1 MRVAFSSIAWNTG
14 SRSPRRVRDDA
25 QDLRRGCLPLQRL
38 AQIVRT
44 LAQFIEQPR
53 ILDSD
58 DGLFGEALNQLNLFV
73 CERPKLLAIDR
84 DGPDQGFFFEHRNC
98 NQTATAPQ
106 FDQSARFRAFDVG
119 RPCRNVGNVYEL
131 LRPSDTAKRC
141 RRTWMIQRTAPALFG
156 ER

>member
-1 MRVAFSSIAWNTG
+1 LSV
-14 SRSPRRVRDDA
+14 
-25 QDLRRGCLPLQRL
+25 
-38 AQIVRT
+38 
-44 LAQFIEQPR
+44 QFIEQPR

-119 RPCRNVGNVYEL
+119 RLCRNVGNVYEL